1 MPKSAQNKGAPW
13 AATVLIRAPPP
24 PPGPVPPTPKKAFQM
39 QEKCL
44 PLGESFFQS
53 VAESTKSK
61 SICLSN
67 EILVTLSPGFRF

>member
-1 MPKSAQNKGAPW
+1 MGMPKSAPNPGAPW
-13 AATVLIRAPPP
+13 AERVPR
-24 PPGPVPPTPKKAFQM
+24 PPTPQKAFQR

-44 PLGESFFQS
+44 PLGGSFFQS